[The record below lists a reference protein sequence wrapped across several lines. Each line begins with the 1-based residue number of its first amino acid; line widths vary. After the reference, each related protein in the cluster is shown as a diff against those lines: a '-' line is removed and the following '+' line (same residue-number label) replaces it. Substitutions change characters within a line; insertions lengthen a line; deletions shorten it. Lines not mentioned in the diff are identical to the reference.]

1 MALKV
6 GADCVA
12 VKFFGLAE
20 SCLDKRGREK
30 IQSPRSILNQTMQA
44 IVFPPYENCEPK
56 PLSDTQKKILELKQK
71 RNAVI
76 LAHNYVCEEIQA
88 VADYVGDSLGLSRE
102 AKKTS
107 ADVIAFAGVDF
118 MAETAKILNPDK
130 TVVLPDHAAGC
141 TLEELCHPVELK
153 VFKREHPNAIV
164 ISYINCSAGV
174 KEQSD
179 IICTSG
185 NALDIV
191 KQIPAEQEIIFCP
204 DQNLGSWIIEQTGRD
219 MILWNGYCWAH
230 TQYKAEELLALK
242 RAFPNA
248 PLVCHPEC
256 PKAVRDTADC
266 ICSTEKMIS
275 FCREHKSDK
284 FIIATVVE
292 MIHRLR
298 REIPDKTFIAATA
311 SGRLSQHCKN
321 MLMNTPEKL
330 LACLENLE
338 PKIELPPDVIERAR
352 KPIER
357 MLEMSK

>member
-1 MALKV
+1 
-6 GADCVA
+6 
-12 VKFFGLAE
+12 
-20 SCLDKRGREK
+20 
-30 IQSPRSILNQTMQA
+30 MQA
-44 IVFPPYENCEPK
+44 IVFPPYKNCDK
-56 PLSDTQKKILELKQK
+56 PQLSETQKKILELKKK

-76 LAHNYVCEEIQA
+76 LAHNYVCDEIQQI
-88 VADYVGDSLGLSRE
+88 ADYVGDSLGLSRE

-141 TLEELCHPVELK
+141 SLEELCHPAELA
-153 VFKREHPNAIV
+153 VFKKEHPDAIV

-174 KEQSD
+174 KELSD

-191 KQIPAEQEIIFCP
+191 RQIPHEQKIIFCP
-204 DQNLGSWIIEQTGRD
+204 DQHLGSWIIEKTGRN

-230 TQYKAEELLALK
+230 TQYKAEELEALK
-242 RAFPNA
+242 RAFPGA

-256 PKAVRDTADC
+256 PKPVRDTADC
-266 ICSTEKMIS
+266 VCSTEKMIS
-275 FCREHKSDK
+275 FCRENPSDK

-298 REIPDKTFIAATA
+298 REIPDKTFIAATS
-311 SGRLSQHCKN
+311 SGKLSQHCRN

-338 PKIELPPDVIERAR
+338 PKIELPADVIERAR